1 MSFQKS
7 IRELEPFAK
16 GYWGERILAQL
27 LYAEEL
33 SQSLNDKYKK
43 LLSESAETLLIK
55 AQENGIINKEDAI
68 SCENALSPLSDDA
81 KSLTVHAIGHAHID
95 MNWMWRYDETVNITL
110 ETFRTV
116 LKLMEDFPEFTFSQS
131 QSSCYRIVEKYDK
144 VLLSKIKEKVKSGQ
158 WETSAST
165 WVETD
170 KNMPS
175 GESLARHILYTKQ
188 YMKKLFDLEYD
199 DLKLDFEPDTFGHN
213 ANVPEILSQGGVE
226 YYYHCR
232 GYDKNEIYNWQSPSG
247 SSVLVYREPTWYLG
261 AITPRMFGYIPSF
274 CVRNGVKDVME
285 VYGVGDHGGGPTR
298 KDLEVL
304 SDMKTWPIFPTI
316 TFGSFH
322 KYFETIKPMKDQFPV
337 VEQELN
343 FVFTGC
349 YTTQTRIK
357 AANRLGEAAL
367 FEAEAL
373 TALSSV
379 ANTADTSLFEDA
391 WRNVLFNQFHD
402 IIPGSGVIDTRE
414 HALGLFQE
422 VLANANSQKG
432 IVCYALADQID
443 TSAVLCNRPKK
454 NTVSEGAGV
463 GFAVEEKYN
472 LAHVERGLGLR
483 RGYLLFNSAGARHDV
498 AEFSI
503 WDWPGD
509 LDALTVTDHN
519 GNELPYQILNKSKPF
534 WAHECIEIAVYC
546 SVPAMGW
553 QLIVID
559 EDSDKEI
566 LWAKSLGMDPRVH
579 KPYEFVLENE
589 LLRVEID
596 PSSGFITEILDKRTD
611 EIAAQN
617 CGFFGLT
624 ESSLDW
630 GTSWIVSRYK
640 NDETP
645 FVIDNIEWLHTGAVR
660 QSVKIEGKYNNS
672 KISYTVSLDKDS
684 EYISVTANVDWLE
697 VGSKE
702 AGVPQLHYV
711 AEYVSP
717 ANEYLYDIPFGT
729 VKRPAIDMDM
739 PGQSYACSLPKERP
753 AFAILSTD
761 KYGYRCYDDSMSLTL
776 IRSSFDPD
784 PFPELCRH
792 RFTFR
797 LAVPSKTTPAYLK
810 ALSMRLCHPAFVQSV
825 PAHDGELPPAL
836 SLLQTDAAISGVK
849 PAEDGSGDIIVRIYD
864 TDNKSGNVSMS
875 FASEVEAAWV
885 CSLMEV
891 KNESIKVDGNK
902 VVVPLKANSLA
913 TIRVT
918 LK

>member
-7 IRELEPFAK
+7 VRELLPFAK

-27 LYAEEL
+27 SYADEL
-33 SQSLNDKYKK
+33 SKSLNGKYKK
-43 LLSESAETLLIK
+43 ILLDSAKVLLNK
-55 AQENGIINKEDAI
+55 AQDNGVINREDVV
-68 SCENALSPLSDDA
+68 SCENSLASLKTDA

-144 VLLSKIKEKVKSGQ
+144 ALLGKIKEKIKSGH
-158 WETSAST
+158 WETTAST

-170 KNMPS
+170 KNLPS

-188 YMKKLFDLEYD
+188 YMKKLLNLEYD

-213 ANVPEILSQGGVE
+213 ANVPEILSQGGIE

-232 GYDKNEIYNWQSPSG
+232 GYDKNEIYNWKSPSG
-247 SSVLVYREPTWYLG
+247 ESILVYREPTWYLG
-261 AITPRMFGYIPSF
+261 GITSGIFSYVPSF
-274 CVRNGVKDVME
+274 CVRNDVKDVME

-298 KDLEVL
+298 KDLEFL

-316 TFGSFH
+316 IFSSFLR
-322 KYFETIKPMKDQFPV
+322 YFETIKPLKNQFPIV
-337 VEQELN
+337 DHELN

-367 FEAEAL
+367 FEAEAF
-373 TALSSV
+373 TALSPVS
-379 ANTADTSLFEDA
+379 NTADTSLFEDA
-391 WRNVLFNQFHD
+391 WRKVLFNQFHD

-432 IVCYALADQID
+432 IVCYALANQID
-443 TSAVLCNRPKK
+443 TSAAMCNRPKL
-454 NTVSEGAGV
+454 NTTSEGAGV
-463 GFAVEEKYN
+463 GYAVEEKYN
-472 LAHVERGLGLR
+472 LSHVERGLGLR
-483 RGYLLFNSAGARHDV
+483 RGYLLFNSAGARYDV
-498 AEFSI
+498 SEFSI

-509 LDALTVTDHN
+509 IDALTVTDHN
-519 GNELPYQILNKSKPF
+519 GNELPYQILNQSKQF

-553 QLIVID
+553 QLIIID

-566 LWAKSLGMDPRVH
+566 SITKPSWWDMRVH
-579 KPYEFVLENE
+579 HPYEFILENN
-589 LLRVEID
+589 LLRVVID
-596 PSSGFITEILDKRTD
+596 PSSGFIAEILDKRTG

-645 FVIDNIEWLHTGAVR
+645 CVIDNIEWLHTGDVR
-660 QSVKIEGKYNNS
+660 KSVKIDGRYNNS
-672 KISYTVSLDKDS
+672 RVSYTISLDRDS
-684 EYISVTANVDWLE
+684 EYISITANVDWLE
-697 VGSKE
+697 VGSRE
-702 AGVPQLHYV
+702 AGIPQLHYV
-711 AEYVSP
+711 ADYVSP
-717 ANEYLYDIPFGT
+717 SNEYLYDIPFGT
-729 VKRPAIDMDM
+729 IKRPAMDMDV
-739 PGQSYACSLPKERP
+739 PGQSYVCSLPEEKP
-753 AFAILSTD
+753 ALAIFSTD
-761 KYGYRCYDDSMSLTL
+761 KYAYRCVGDKMSLTL

-792 RFTFR
+792 KFTFR
-797 LAVPSKTTPAYLK
+797 LAVPAKTTAAYLK
-810 ALSMRLCHPAFVQSV
+810 ALSERLCHPPFVQSV
-825 PAHDGELPPAL
+825 PAHDGKLPPTL
-836 SLLQTDAAISGVK
+836 SLLHTDVAISGIK

-864 TDNKSGNVSMS
+864 NNDKSENVSVS
-875 FASEVEAAWV
+875 FATNVKAAWL

-891 KNESIKVDGNK
+891 KYESLKVNENSIS
-902 VVVPLKANSLA
+902 VPLRANGMA
-913 TIRVT
+913 TIRVRV
-918 LK
+918 K